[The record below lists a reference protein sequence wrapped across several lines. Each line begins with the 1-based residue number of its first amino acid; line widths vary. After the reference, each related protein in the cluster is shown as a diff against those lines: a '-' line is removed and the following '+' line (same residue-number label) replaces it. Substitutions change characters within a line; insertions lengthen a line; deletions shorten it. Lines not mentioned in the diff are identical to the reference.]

1 MLVDEHSSNG
11 IWAVSFS
18 GSIKRMYLLQLTVG
32 FVLEQAGMVYGTRRI
47 LVQKAIGMGYG
58 RYLAPAIDSRDKI
71 AGIVGIK

>member
-1 MLVDEHSSNG
+1 
-11 IWAVSFS
+11 
-18 GSIKRMYLLQLTVG
+18 MYLLQLTVG

-47 LVQKAIGMGYG
+47 LAQKAIGMGYG